1 MVSKISR
8 RITIFVILFFF
19 LFCMKLEQQIK
30 QFLKDNIDSGLPEIY
45 KEFKVYS
52 RRRLLNTLFTLV
64 SNQEIIFENNIFY
77 LIKENK

>member
-1 MVSKISR
+1 
-8 RITIFVILFFF
+8 
-19 LFCMKLEQQIK
+19 MKLEQQIK

>member
-1 MVSKISR
+1 
-8 RITIFVILFFF
+8 
-19 LFCMKLEQQIK
+19 MKLEQQIK
-30 QFLKDNIDSGLPEIY
+30 QFLKDNIDSGLTEIY